1 MTKEEL
7 KEAIASTI
15 VENGQKAITAE
26 SLANLLNEIVDAAGS
41 GGGSGGGTGGG
52 AVTIMIDESN
62 VAPNE
67 KNAEAFVTISN
78 AYNNGVPVSV
88 MAMYSL
94 LGMPLCMPITAY
106 FYEGEADV
114 ILLFVDLTFLF
125 GEFICQ
131 RYTMTSD
138 GTVTLFIEE
147 PEEPTTE

>member
-15 VENGQKAITAE
+15 KENGQKAITAE

-41 GGGSGGGTGGG
+41 GGTGGG
-52 AVTIMIDESN
+52 AVTIMIDDEN

-67 KNAEAFVTISN
+67 KNAEAFATISN

-94 LGMPLCMPITAY
+94 LGLPICMPIAAY
-106 FYEGEADV
+106 GYEGEADA
-114 ILLFVDLTFLF
+114 ILLFVDLTSIF
-125 GEFICQ
+125 GEVASYQYI
-131 RYTMTSD
+131 MTSD
-138 GTVTLFIEE
+138 GTIMLYTEE
-147 PEEPTTE
+147 E

>member
-41 GGGSGGGTGGG
+41 GGAGGD
-52 AVTIMIDESN
+52 AVTIMIDGGN

-67 KNAEAFVTISN
+67 KNAEAFAIISN
-78 AYNNGVPVSV
+78 KYNNGTPVSV

-94 LGMPLCMPITAY
+94 FGMFICVPIAMY
-106 FYEGEADV
+106 FYEGESDV
-114 ILLFVDLTFLF
+114 ILLVVDLSCML
-125 GEFICQ
+125 GELAYQ
-131 RYTMTSD
+131 QYVMTSD
-138 GTVTLFIEE
+138 GTVMPYTEE
-147 PEEPTTE
+147 